1 MLKYAVLALLVCAPF
16 SKAQSDP
23 YEVCVGQEDGTQLAY
38 GHQFSCTKYFSC
50 ESEYGYEEDC
60 VEQYGEGYEFN
71 EDTLQCDYSD
81 YVNCEANSITDE
93 PYPDPDPVTD
103 PPAPPPPIITQA
115 PITQAPATPAPPVVT
130 PPPATTSGPSI
141 PDITCPTNRPGEIL
155 FFPSSNCTEYFICAS
170 GIRLS
175 MACMEGF
182 AWNQDLKQCDYPI
195 FSPCS
200 VRIFLVNVE
209 KIIVSFL
216 SQQNIVDDGMNV
228 RCTRDGFYT
237 TAYPRNCEKFVFCS
251 LGIPMVQNCPVG
263 HAWSLDRCVV
273 RKFANCPDLR
283 RLL

>member
-1 MLKYAVLALLVCAPF
+1 MLKFAVFALLVCAPF

-60 VEQYGEGYEFN
+60 VEQYGEGFEFN

-81 YVNCEANSITDE
+81 YVNCEANSVTDD

-130 PPPATTSGPSI
+130 LPPATTSGPSI

-182 AWNQDLKQCDYPI
+182 TWNQDLRQCDYPI

-200 VRIFLVNVE
+200 VRIFLERGKNYCFILILA
-209 KIIVSFL
+209 K
-216 SQQNIVDDGMNV
+216 
-228 RCTRDGFYT
+228 
-237 TAYPRNCEKFVFCS
+237 
-251 LGIPMVQNCPVG
+251 
-263 HAWSLDRCVV
+263 H
-273 RKFANCPDLR
+273 R
-283 RLL
+283 R